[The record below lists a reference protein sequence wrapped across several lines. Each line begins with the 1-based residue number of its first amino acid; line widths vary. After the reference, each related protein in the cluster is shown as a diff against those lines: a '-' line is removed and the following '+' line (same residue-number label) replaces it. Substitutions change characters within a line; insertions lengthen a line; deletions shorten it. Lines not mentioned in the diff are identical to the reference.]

1 MKNINL
7 VVAHAAALIACEGLM
22 RTSEQINEIA
32 KAMAVAQ
39 NEMKPAL
46 KDSLNPHFKSK
57 YSNIE
62 SVWDAIRIPMT
73 SNGLTIWQDV
83 TTEEKSVAITTRI
96 VHISGQWVEF
106 GPLSIPLNKM
116 DAHGVGSASSY
127 GKRYA
132 LCAAVGVVS
141 GDEDDDGNL
150 AIVKPK
156 EITLSNADEVKAN
169 GYADF
174 CRRHRIGEDDSEV
187 WHYIKFLIDR
197 QGKPE
202 ISVTNAAVKNE
213 AKFLETFEKWKAQQM
228 SQQAMQESE
237 GAYK

>member
-1 MKNINL
+1 MK
-7 VVAHAAALIACEGLM
+7 
-22 RTSEQINEIA
+22 TSEQINEIA
-32 KAMAVAQ
+32 KAMAIAQ
-39 NEMKPAL
+39 NEMKPAV

-62 SVWDAIRIPMT
+62 SVWDAIRMPMT

-83 TTEEKSVAITTRI
+83 TTEERSVAITTRI

-106 GPLSIPLNKM
+106 GPLAVPMAKI
-116 DAHGVGSASSY
+116 DAHGVGSAISY

-150 AIVKPK
+150 AIVQPK
-156 EITLSNADEVKAN
+156 KITLENVEEVKAN

-174 CRRHRIGEDDSEV
+174 CRRHKIGQDESEV
-187 WHYIKFLIDR
+187 WNYIKSLMEK
-197 QGKPE
+197 QAKPE
-202 ISVTNAAVKNE
+202 ITVINAAVKNE
-213 AKFLETFEKWKAQQM
+213 TGFMETFDKWKNQLM
-228 SQQAMQESE
+228 NQQAMKDAE
-237 GAYK
+237 GSYK